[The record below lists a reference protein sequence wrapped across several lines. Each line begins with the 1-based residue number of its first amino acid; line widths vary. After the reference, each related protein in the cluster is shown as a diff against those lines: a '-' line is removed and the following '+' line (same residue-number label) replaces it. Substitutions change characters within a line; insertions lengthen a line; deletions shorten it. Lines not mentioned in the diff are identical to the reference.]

1 MFHRSARPESG
12 THLPDVSFELF
23 PPKTDA
29 ALPAFDAAVDVL
41 DAFDPAYFSVTYG
54 AGGSTRDRTRACV
67 DRVRE
72 RTGRPVAH
80 HLTCVGADRGE
91 IDDLARGLWEAGIRR
106 IVALRGD
113 PPDGAPYSPRPDGYA
128 FAADLVEG
136 LMKVADFDLSV
147 SAYPEVHPQAE
158 SAQSDLDAL
167 KRKFDAGAARAITQY
182 CFDTETVLR
191 FVDRA
196 RAAGIEGTI
205 CPGIMPIS
213 NFKGMARFSER
224 CGAGVPDWLREM
236 FDGLDETPDVRA
248 MVAASVAVEQSR
260 RLAAEGLTEQHFY
273 TLNSAPLTRAI
284 CRALGLRERAAAV
297 AA

>member
-1 MFHRSARPESG
+1 MFHRSARPALQAPAPEI
-12 THLPDVSFELF
+12 SFELF
-23 PPKTDA
+23 PPKSDA
-29 ALPAFDAAVDVL
+29 GLPAFDAAVDAL
-41 DAFDPAYFSVTYG
+41 NAFDPAYFSVTYG

-67 DRVRE
+67 DRVRA

-80 HLTCVGADRGE
+80 HLTCVGADRAE
-91 IDDLARGLWEAGIRR
+91 IDDMARELWGAGIRR

-113 PPDGAPYSPRPDGYA
+113 PPDGAPYVPRPDGYA
-128 FAADLVEG
+128 FAADLVDG
-136 LMKVADFDLSV
+136 LLKVADFDLSV

-182 CFDTETVLR
+182 CFDTDTVLR

-284 CRALGLRERAAAV
+284 CRALGLRERAAAE